1 MIDKT
6 PKTLA
11 KELTTG
17 RMEMKRTE
25 YVGLSIMAAAVLL
38 FAGWG
43 ITKVNAQ
50 SSSPQTSAA
59 VTAEQ
64 QKQLDQLKEL
74 ESQLQ
79 KDRAAVH
86 DAITKYGWDSDQTD
100 AAQEQL
106 VRDRTEYRQLRR
118 SLRQAGVAVP
128 APQGFGAGGPGSGS
142 GRGMMGGGRGRGRGM
157 CQCPCAGM

>member
-1 MIDKT
+1 MT
-6 PKTLA
+6 
-11 KELTTG
+11 
-17 RMEMKRTE
+17 RTK
-25 YVGLSIMAAAVLL
+25 YVSLLMVAAAVLL
-38 FAGWG
+38 LAGWR
-43 ITKVNAQ
+43 ITNMLAQ
-50 SSSPQTSAA
+50 SSSPQASAT

-86 DAITKYGWDSDQTD
+86 DAIGKYGWDSDQTD
-100 AAQEQL
+100 VAQEQL
-106 VRDRTEYRQLRR
+106 VRDRAQYRQLRR

-128 APQGFGAGGPGSGS
+128 APQGFGPGS
-142 GRGMMGGGRGRGRGM
+142 GRGMMRGGSGRGRGM

>member
-1 MIDKT
+1 MT
-6 PKTLA
+6 
-11 KELTTG
+11 
-17 RMEMKRTE
+17 RTK
-25 YVGLSIMAAAVLL
+25 YVSLLMVAAAVLL
-38 FAGWG
+38 LAGWR
-43 ITKVNAQ
+43 ITNMLAQ
-50 SSSPQTSAA
+50 SSSPQASAT

-86 DAITKYGWDSDQTD
+86 DAIGKYGWDSDQTD

-128 APQGFGAGGPGSGS
+128 APQGFGPGS
-142 GRGMMGGGRGRGRGM
+142 GRGMMGGRQGSARGMMGGGSGRGRGM

>member
-1 MIDKT
+1 
-6 PKTLA
+6 
-11 KELTTG
+11 
-17 RMEMKRTE
+17 MKRTK
-25 YVGLSIMAAAVLL
+25 YVSLFMISAAILL
-38 FAGWG
+38 LASWCVS
-43 ITKVNAQ
+43 KALAQAQ
-50 SSSPQTSAA
+50 SPQASAT
-59 VTAEQ
+59 VSTEQ
-64 QKQLDQLKEL
+64 QKQLDQLKVM

-86 DAITKYGWDSDQTD
+86 DAISKYGWDSDQTD

-128 APQGFGAGGPGSGS
+128 APQGFGAAGQGS

-157 CQCPCAGM
+157 CPCPCAGR